1 MRTLFTLLL
10 VVSGSAPAADAP
22 LQPLEFLVGHCWQ
35 GAFPDGK
42 SQDKHCFE
50 PVFDGKF
57 IRDRHVVTGERPP
70 YSGETIYW
78 LDHNAHQINYLYFA
92 SDGGVSTGI
101 VEVKDGALTFPN
113 EKYTGSDG
121 KSQTLRTVWE
131 HKGENEYVAVT
142 EQEKAG
148 KWIEAW
154 RIDFKRVSGTG
165 ASSGVKPGT

>member
-1 MRTLFTLLL
+1 MRTLFPLLL
-10 VVSGSAPAADAP
+10 VASGSALAADAQ

-42 SQDKHCFE
+42 ATDKHCFE
-50 PVFDGKF
+50 NVFDGKF
-57 IRDRHVVTGERPP
+57 IRDRHVVTSERPP

-78 LDHNAHQINYLYFA
+78 MDHNSRQINYLYFA

-101 VEVKDGALTFPN
+101 VEVKDGVLTFPN

-121 KSQTLRTVWE
+121 KSQTLRTVWQR
-131 HKGENEYVAVT
+131 KGDNEYLAVT
-142 EQEKAG
+142 EEEKAG

-154 RIDFKRVSGTG
+154 RIDFKRVLGDS
-165 ASSGVKPGT
+165 ASAEAKPGT